1 MIEFHF
7 NKDFRFEGR
16 CYILLLM
23 LFLGVIEPHAGL
35 NVPNLIYFGCVLFLL
50 ILQIFVPIIHH
61 KNYPVGSYHFH
72 WEFYNDPKIYFV
84 LFLARSFFFGFQ
96 DISNPFYWI
105 LALLITSSFV
115 RSFIMK
121 EKNKQSKQFFKHK
134 ELI

>member
-7 NKDFRFEGR
+7 NKDFWFEGR
-16 CYILLLM
+16 FYILLLM

-72 WEFYNDPKIYFV
+72 WEFLMIQKSIS
-84 LFLARSFFFGFQ
+84 LSF
-96 DISNPFYWI
+96 
-105 LALLITSSFV
+105 
-115 RSFIMK
+115 
-121 EKNKQSKQFFKHK
+121 
-134 ELI
+134 

>member
-16 CYILLLM
+16 FYILLLM
-23 LFLGVIEPHAGL
+23 LCLGVIEPHAGL

-50 ILQIFVPIIHH
+50 ILQIFVPDIHH

-72 WEFYNDPKIYFV
+72 WGFYNDPKIYFA

-115 RSFIMK
+115 RSFITK
-121 EKNKQSKQFFKHK
+121 EKEK
-134 ELI
+134 EAK